1 MKMNRRQVLESAA
14 ALLGGALAPSGST
27 AWAAPKPRV
36 ERIHIGAQTNIFGV
50 PIKDYDELL
59 KILDT
64 LARLDY
70 TGFETNAAS
79 LKPRFSEAAQCR
91 RDFEA
96 HHMQLVALHNGATLY
111 PKEKIPTDIEALRPV
126 AAASAE
132 MGAKH
137 IIISDG
143 RLPHTDGK
151 LDVDAVHV
159 WTEGMNSLGRAMKSE
174 GVQLCYHNHQ
184 TEFEDKP
191 SLMSYLLKDTDPKLV
206 MLNFDVGH
214 ATGWIDTAAFSRE
227 HFRRIAIFHIKDE
240 KVGADKKRVYTP
252 LGEGQTNLPGIFAPL
267 LNSNWEGWLE
277 IEEEETYPKPAA
289 DPEAILARDR
299 QYLKKV
305 TDV

>member
-14 ALLGGALAPSGST
+14 ALLGGALAHSST
-27 AWAAPKPRV
+27 AWAMPIPRAN
-36 ERIHIGAQTNIFGV
+36 RIHMGAQTNIFGV
-50 PIKDYDELL
+50 PIKDYDALM

-79 LKPRFSEAAQCR
+79 LKSRFDQAAQCR

-96 HHMQLVALHNGATLY
+96 RHMHLVALHNGATLY

-137 IIISDG
+137 MIISDG
-143 RLPHTDGK
+143 RLPRTDGK

-159 WTEGMNSLGRAMKSE
+159 WTEGMNSLGQAMKVE

-184 TEFEDKP
+184 IEFQDNP
-191 SLMSYLLKDTDPKLV
+191 SMMSYLLNDTDPKLV

-214 ATGWIDTAAFSRE
+214 ATGWIDAAAFSRE

-240 KVGADKKRVYTP
+240 KVEADKKRVYTP

-267 LNSNWEGWLE
+267 LNSDWEGWLE

-289 DPEAILARDR
+289 DPEAILSRDR
-299 QYLKKV
+299 AYLKKV

>member
-14 ALLGGALAPSGST
+14 ALLGGALAPQGST

-36 ERIHIGAQTNIFGV
+36 ERIHFGAQTNIFGV
-50 PIKDYDELL
+50 PIKDYDALL

-70 TGFETNAAS
+70 TGFETNVNS
-79 LKPRFSEAAQCR
+79 LKSRFGQAAQCR

-96 HHMQLVALHNGATLY
+96 HHVHLVALHNGATLY
-111 PKEKIPTDIEALRPV
+111 PKEKISTDIEALRPV
-126 AAASAE
+126 ASASAE

-137 IIISDG
+137 IIISGG
-143 RLPHTDGK
+143 RLPRTDGK
-151 LDVDAVHV
+151 LDLDAVHV
-159 WTEGMNSLGRAMKSE
+159 WTEGMNKLGEAVKAE
-174 GVQLCYHNHQ
+174 GTQLCYHNHQ
-184 TEFEDKP
+184 LEFQDNP
-191 SLMSYLLKDTDPKLV
+191 SLISYLLKETDPKLV

-214 ATGWIDTAAFSRE
+214 ATGWTDTAAFSRE
-227 HFRRIAIFHIKDE
+227 HFRRIAIYHIKDE
-240 KVGADKKRVYTP
+240 KVDAEKKRTYTP
-252 LGEGQTNLPGIFAPL
+252 LGEGQTNLPGVFAPL
-267 LNSNWEGWLE
+267 LNSDWEGWLE

-299 QYLKKV
+299 QYFRKV

>member
-1 MKMNRRQVLESAA
+1 MNRRQVLESAA
-14 ALLGGALAPSGST
+14 ALLGGALASSGST
-27 AWAAPKPRV
+27 AWAMPKPRAD
-36 ERIHIGAQTNIFGV
+36 RLHIGAQTNIFGV
-50 PIKDYDELL
+50 PIKDYDALL

-70 TGFETNAAS
+70 TGFETNANS
-79 LKPRFSEAAQCR
+79 LNPLFGQAAQCR

-96 HHMQLVALHNGATLY
+96 HHLRLVALHNGATLY
-111 PKEKIPTDIEALRPV
+111 PQEKIPADIEALRPV
-126 AAASAE
+126 ASASAE

-143 RLPHTDGK
+143 RLPHTDVK
-151 LDVDAVHV
+151 PRLDAVHV
-159 WTEGMNSLGRAMKSE
+159 WTDGLNQLGKAMKAE

-184 TEFEDKP
+184 LEFEDNP
-191 SLMSYLLKDTDPKLV
+191 SLMSFLLKDTDPKLV

-227 HFRRIAIFHIKDE
+227 HFRRIAIYHIKDE
-240 KVGADKKRVYTP
+240 KIGPDKKRTYTP

-267 LNSNWEGWLE
+267 FNSDWEGWLE

-289 DPEAILARDR
+289 DPEEILKRDR
-299 QYLKKV
+299 EYLRKV
-305 TDV
+305 TEV

>member
-14 ALLGGALAPSGST
+14 ALLGGALAHSST
-27 AWAAPKPRV
+27 AWAMPTPRAN
-36 ERIHIGAQTNIFGV
+36 RIHMGAQTNIFGV
-50 PIKDYDELL
+50 PIKDYDALM

-79 LKPRFSEAAQCR
+79 LKSRFDQAAQCR

-96 HHMQLVALHNGATLY
+96 RHMHLVALHNGATLY

-137 IIISDG
+137 MIISDG
-143 RLPHTDGK
+143 RLPRTDGK

-159 WTEGMNSLGRAMKSE
+159 WTEGMNSLGQAMKVE

-184 TEFEDKP
+184 IEFQDNP
-191 SLMSYLLKDTDPKLV
+191 SMMSYLLNDTDPKLV

-214 ATGWIDTAAFSRE
+214 ATGWIDAAAFSRE

-240 KVGADKKRVYTP
+240 KVEADKKRVYTP

-267 LNSNWEGWLE
+267 LNSDWEGWLE

-289 DPEAILARDR
+289 DPEAILSRDR
-299 QYLKKV
+299 AYLKKV